1 MLFRRFALG
10 AALLLAALVSQLP
23 EFTQQY
29 RQRLGGAIDELT
41 AMLSQFDSEAAGQS
55 LTRQQG
61 IAHLAGNSDPI
72 VQGRGAAIETAQ
84 SRADRLTRQRES
96 FSTAGPISQYAV
108 LAERL
113 DLGIA
118 RRTLGDFQ
126 PALPITT
133 AGLIAAAVGFALGW
147 VLVRLLALPFRRRVR
162 THVPAEP
169 LLQPR

>member
-10 AALLLAALVSQLP
+10 ISLLMAALVSQLP

-29 RQRLGGAIDELT
+29 RQRLGGAVDELT
-41 AMLSQFDSEAAGQS
+41 AMLSQFDSELAGQS

-72 VQGRGAAIETAQ
+72 VQGRGAAIETAA

-113 DLGIA
+113 DLGIG
-118 RRTLGDFQ
+118 RRTIADFQ

-133 AGLIAAAVGFALGW
+133 AGLVAALVGFALGW
-147 VLVRLLALPFRRRVR
+147 VLVRLLAFPFRRRPR
-162 THVPAEP
+162 AHVPNP
-169 LLQPR
+169 VLQPR